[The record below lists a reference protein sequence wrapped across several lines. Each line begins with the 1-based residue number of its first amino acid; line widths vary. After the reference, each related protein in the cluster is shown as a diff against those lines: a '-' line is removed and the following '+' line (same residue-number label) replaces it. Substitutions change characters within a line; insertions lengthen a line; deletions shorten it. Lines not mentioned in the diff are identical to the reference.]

1 MKIHIVTIGEPK
13 LAYAKAGWEEYIT
26 RLRHYHT
33 VKVSHISDKH
43 NDSTYILEA
52 AKTGTNPYII
62 ALTIDGPQLTSQSLS
77 VFMEA
82 KSNQARELCLMIG
95 GPDGL
100 PAEVITKADRSLSLS
115 ALTFPHDLA
124 MVILAEALYRAS
136 TLNSGHPYHR

>member
-13 LAYAKAGWEEYIT
+13 LAYAKAGWEEYIA

-33 VKVSHISDKH
+33 VKISHISDKH
-43 NDSTYILEA
+43 NDDTHILDA
-52 AKTGTNPYII
+52 CHSGTNPYIV
-62 ALTIDGPQLTSQSLS
+62 ALTINGPQLTSRLLAK
-77 VFMEA
+77 FMED
-82 KSNQARELCLMIG
+82 KTNQARELCLVIG

-100 PAEVITKADRSLSLS
+100 SENVIAKADRCLGLS

-124 MVILAEALYRAS
+124 MVVLAEALYRAS